1 MREIPRNEVRTL
13 MERAML
19 DQVPADF
26 AFTNRGGVR
35 DILPAGVL
43 LARHVWNVMPF
54 DNRVVVVDIPGDEL
68 AALTDPSG
76 RTDPVVTGTLDPK
89 RVYRLVTTDFVAQS
103 WADSGK
109 AFARHDQGILLRDLL
124 IDWIK
129 QRKVIP

>member
-1 MREIPRNEVRTL
+1 VKSL

-19 DQVPADF
+19 DRVLADY

-35 DILPAGVL
+35 DILPAGEL

-54 DNRVVVVDIPGDEL
+54 DNAVVTLEIPGDQL

-76 RTDPVVTGTLDPK
+76 RVEKVVTAPLDPQ

-109 AFARHDQGILLRDLL
+109 RFPRRDEGVMLRDAM
-124 IDWIK
+124 IEWIK
-129 QRKVIP
+129 QQKVIP

>member
-1 MREIPRNEVRTL
+1 
-13 MERAML
+13 ML
-19 DQVPADF
+19 DKVPADF

-35 DILPAGVL
+35 DVLPEGQL

-54 DNRVVVVDIPGDEL
+54 DNRVVTLEVPGDQL

-76 RTDPVVTGTLDPK
+76 RMEKVVTAPLDPQ

-103 WADSGK
+103 WADIGK
-109 AFARHDQGILLRDLL
+109 RFPRRDQGVLLRDVV

>member
-1 MREIPRNEVRTL
+1 
-13 MERAML
+13 ML
-19 DQVPADF
+19 DRVPADF

-35 DILPAGVL
+35 DILPAGQL

-54 DNRVVVVDIPGDEL
+54 DNSMVTLEIPGDQL
-68 AALTDPSG
+68 SALKDPSG
-76 RTDPVVTGTLDPK
+76 RTDPVVTASLDPK

-103 WADSGK
+103 WADSGQR
-109 AFARHDQGILLRDLL
+109 FPRRDQGVLLRDVL